1 MSWRLLVSCVV
12 VSGFLAGCADS
23 VPPAPPM
30 SGPVVA
36 PTQPPA
42 AEPNGHPAAAKG
54 GLTPEKVKLVTG
66 DEKKL
71 AEMIARHKGDVVF
84 VDYWATWCEP
94 CVEYFPHTVAMDKQ
108 HRRAGLRTIGV
119 TFDAPEDEKVVREFL
134 ATQGADFENLLS
146 SYPQGPDAF
155 VGFDLVTVPTFR
167 LYDRK
172 GVKRYEWAEKPK
184 DAEEKIGELLGEPV
198 E

>member
-1 MSWRLLVSCVV
+1 M
-12 VSGFLAGCADS
+12 
-23 VPPAPPM
+23 PP
-30 SGPVVA
+30 PVVTTSSPA
-36 PTQPPA
+36 EPASPEPA
-42 AEPNGHPAAAKG
+42 AVPAASAKG
-54 GLTPEKVKLVTG
+54 GLTPDKVKLVTG

-71 AEMIARHKGDVVF
+71 AEMIAKHKGDVVF

-94 CVEYFPHTVAMDKQ
+94 CVEYFPHTVEMYKQ
-108 HRRAGLRTIGV
+108 HQRAGLRVVGV

-134 ATQGADFENLLS
+134 AKQGADFENLLS